1 MEYEVTIGIPVYN
14 VGRHIRLTMDSALA
28 QTFPSIEFL
37 ILDDCGTDDSMDI
50 VRSYQ
55 QNHPRGK
62 NIRIVRQPQNMGLG
76 AGRNRLI
83 DEARGRYFY
92 FLDADD
98 EIVPQTIALL
108 YENAQRYQAEIVYGS
123 RVNIIETDGSQAV
136 VPYVYPSMQFLEAD
150 QFATYVYGQYDRLQA
165 QIWNFLIEVDVY
177 RRNHIRYKPVNF
189 WEDFTTTMDLPTYI
203 TRAVLLPDITYH
215 YYLRNG
221 SLSNFQS
228 RKEIKKEE
236 ILATKNAIE
245 QIKDGSERLYGKAYF
260 PQRMWKVMITCFYVV
275 SMVMRSEKII
285 TPPFANR
292 ELRDFMRYP
301 IPLSM
306 VLRFRQWR
314 MRHVLLFSL
323 GVLPPSVAVRL
334 MRMVAKYKKLL

>member
-37 ILDDCGTDDSMDI
+37 ILDDCGTDDSIDI

-62 NIRIVRQPQNMGLG
+62 DIRIVRQPQNGG
-76 AGRNRLI
+76 IGRARNRI
-83 DEARGRYFY
+83 VDEARGKYLY

-98 EIVPQTIALL
+98 EVMPATIALL
-108 YENAQRYQAEIVYGS
+108 YENARHYDAELVYGS
-123 RVNIIETDGSQAV
+123 RENISVTGGRQVV
-136 VPYVYPSMQFLEAD
+136 VPYVYPSMRFLFED
-150 QFATYVYGQYDRLQA
+150 EFAAYVYGRYDRIQA
-165 QIWNFLIEVDVY
+165 QTWNVLIELDVL
-177 RRNHIRYKPVNF
+177 RRNKLRFRHVNY
-189 WEDFTTTMDLPTYI
+189 WEDFMLTMDLPTYV
-203 TRAVLLPDITYH
+203 TRAVLLPDITYR

-221 SLSNFQS
+221 SLSNFQA

-236 ILATKNAIE
+236 ILAMMNAIQ
-245 QIKDGSERLYGKAYF
+245 QIKDNSERLYGKAYF

>member
-14 VGRHIRLTMDSALA
+14 VGRYIRLTMDSALA

-50 VRSYQ
+50 IRDYQ

-62 NIRIVRQPQNMGLG
+62 DIRIVRQPRNKGLG
-76 AGRNRLI
+76 EGRNRMI
-83 DEARGRYFY
+83 DEARGRYIF
-92 FLDADD
+92 FFDGDD
-98 EIVPQTIALL
+98 EILPHTIAVL
-108 YENAQRYQAEIVYGS
+108 YEHAQRYQAEIVYGS
-123 RVNIIETDGSQAV
+123 RENIIETDGRRTV
-136 VPYVYPSMQFLEAD
+136 VPYVYPSMQFLHDNE
-150 QFATYVYGQYDRLQA
+150 FATYVYGQYDRLQA
-165 QIWNFLIEVDVY
+165 QTWNFLIEVDIY

-189 WEDFTTTMDLPTYI
+189 WEDFTTTIDLPTYI
-203 TRAVLLPDITYH
+203 TRAVLLPDVTYR

-221 SLSNFQS
+221 SLSNFQA

-236 ILATKNAIE
+236 ILATMNAIQ
-245 QIKDGSERLYGKAYF
+245 QIKDNSERLYGKAYF

>member
-14 VGRHIRLTMDSALA
+14 VGRNIRLAMDSALA

-37 ILDDCGTDDSMDI
+37 ILDDCGTDDSIDI

-62 NIRIVRQPQNMGLG
+62 DIRIVRQPQNGG
-76 AGRNRLI
+76 IGRARNRI
-83 DEARGRYFY
+83 VDEARGKYLY

-98 EIVPQTIALL
+98 EVVPATIALL
-108 YENAQRYQAEIVYGS
+108 YENARRYDAELVYGS
-123 RVNIIETDGSQAV
+123 RENISETGGRHAV
-136 VPYVYPSMQFLEAD
+136 EPYVYPSMQFLHEEE
-150 QFATYVYGQYDRLQA
+150 FAAYVYGRYDRIQA
-165 QIWNFLIEVDVY
+165 QTWNVLIELDVL
-177 RRNHIRYKPVNF
+177 RRNKLRFSHVNY
-189 WEDFTTTMDLPTYI
+189 WEDFMLTMDLPTYI
-203 TRAVLLPDITYH
+203 TRAVLLPDITYR
-215 YYLRNG
+215 YYLHNG
-221 SLSNFQS
+221 SLSNFQA

-236 ILATKNAIE
+236 ILKTMNAIE

-260 PQRMWKVMITCFYVV
+260 SQRMWKVMITCFYVV
-275 SMVMRSEKII
+275 SMVLKSEQII
-285 TPPFANR
+285 TPSFTSR

>member
-37 ILDDCGTDDSMDI
+37 ILDDCGTDDSIDI
-50 VRSYQ
+50 IRGYQ

-62 NIRIVRQPQNMGLG
+62 DIRIVRQPQNGG
-76 AGRNRLI
+76 IGRARNRI
-83 DEARGRYFY
+83 VDEARGKYLY

-98 EIVPQTIALL
+98 EVMPATIALL
-108 YENAQRYQAEIVYGS
+108 YENARRYDAELVYGS
-123 RVNIIETDGSQAV
+123 RENISETGGRHAV
-136 VPYVYPSMQFLEAD
+136 EPYVYPSMQFLHDNE
-150 QFATYVYGQYDRLQA
+150 FATYVYGQYDRLQA
-165 QIWNFLIEVDVY
+165 QTWNVLIELDVL
-177 RRNHIRYKPVNF
+177 RRNKLRFSHVNY
-189 WEDFTTTMDLPTYI
+189 WEDFMLTIDLPTYI
-203 TRAVLLPDITYH
+203 TRAVLLPDITYR

-221 SLSNFQS
+221 SLSNFQTRS
-228 RKEIKKEE
+228 EIKKEE
-236 ILATKNAIE
+236 IQKTMNAIQ
-245 QIKDGSERLYGKAYF
+245 QIKDNSERLYGKPYF
-260 PQRMWKVMITCFYVV
+260 PLRMWKVMITCFYVV
-275 SMVMRSEKII
+275 SMVLKSEQII
-285 TPPFANR
+285 TPSFTSR

-334 MRMVAKYKKLL
+334 MRMVAKYKKRL